1 MDNTDGSE
9 LEDGEIVEYTPL
21 ERPVS
26 YSAAPSVHVD
36 DANSDDGA
44 GDGSD
49 SESEDSD
56 SPCFSAKRHKM
67 QTERCTSVDTRLKP
81 EIKKKKYDIWCA
93 ELQESALTDDLVNID
108 VANKIIDRSRNVE
121 SYDYRLAFRHHSD
134 TTVDTVEDSAVLTG
148 HLEPTYGNKRRFDER
163 GSLKQR
169 LGRRESGSNN
179 DNEHCAPRHLLAL
192 NCSPDDSEEE
202 LAKDIADK
210 LWEQKEELILKVVQ
224 VLGKQKAIDLF
235 EKTRKVEEVGG
246 LMIMN
251 GQRRRTPG
259 GSYLF
264 LLKMD
269 NGVPQ
274 EKKQKILM
282 DNGKDSWKKL
292 KKIRKKRKFIKK
304 TLSSDKLSDVDLP
317 TLLTRAELAAAKAND
332 DDDDDDD
339 EREEGEAE
347 ATDKEEGEAEAT
359 DKEDTTNPPPPPSPA
374 TDGRDNSSDGEDR
387 TAQIS
392 FENRGCESNRCTVTY
407 DDDDFLDVSC
417 NPMDLF

>member
-1 MDNTDGSE
+1 MENIDADGSE
-9 LEDGEIVEYTPL
+9 VEDGEIVEYTPL

-26 YSAAPSVHVD
+26 YSAAPNVHVD
-36 DANSDDGA
+36 DPNSDDGA
-44 GDGSD
+44 CDGSD

-56 SPCFSAKRHKM
+56 SPCFRAKRHKM
-67 QTERCTSVDTRLKP
+67 QTERTTSIDKYQKP
-81 EIKKKKYDIWCA
+81 QIKKNKYDIWCS

-121 SYDYRLAFRHHSD
+121 SYDYRLAFRQHND
-134 TTVDTVEDSAVLTG
+134 TTVDSTIEDSAPAG
-148 HLEPTYGNKRRFDER
+148 HSEPAYGNKRRFHER
-163 GSLKQR
+163 GSIKQR
-169 LGRRESGSNN
+169 LGRRDSGSKN
-179 DNEHCAPRHLLAL
+179 DDEHCEPRHLLAL
-192 NCSPDDSEEE
+192 NCCTDDSEEE

-210 LWEQKEELILKVVQ
+210 LWEHKEELILRAVQ

-259 GSYLF
+259 GCYLF

-269 NGVPQ
+269 CDISQ
-274 EKKQKILM
+274 EKKQKIFT
-282 DNGKDSWKKL
+282 DKEPWQKQRRN
-292 KKIRKKRKFIKK
+292 RKKRRFHNLKK

-317 TLLTRAELAAAKAND
+317 TLLTRAELAVPKA

-339 EREEGEAE
+339 EQ
-347 ATDKEEGEAEAT
+347 EEGEAEAT
-359 DKEDTTNPPPPPSPA
+359 DKEDTSNPPPPPSPA

-392 FENRGCESNRCTVTY
+392 LGNRDYDNNRCTVTY
-407 DDDDFLDVSC
+407 DDDDDFLDVSC
-417 NPMDLF
+417 NTMDLF